1 MCICSCV
8 SMCVCVCEESI
19 LLSFFF
25 GSSFCCLPLVI
36 FRCFGFPA
44 SYLASLRSFKL
55 KTPSVLWPSQDFGR
69 GRVCICVG
77 VCVWDKVF
85 HVVNGSVC
93 LAACFPSF
101 AFHFFHLFF
110 PVNMKNSRLIESYL
124 FLLRSHI
131 DSQIYICI
139 YICFICVYMG
149 IYVRA
154 LA

>member
-77 VCVWDKVF
+77 VCVC
-85 HVVNGSVC
+85 GTR
-93 LAACFPSF
+93 CFMLLMALYALLP
-101 AFHFFHLFF
+101 A
-110 PVNMKNSRLIESYL
+110 
-124 FLLRSHI
+124 FLLLRFIFS
-131 DSQIYICI
+131 
-139 YICFICVYMG
+139 ICFFLSIWKTRALLSLICFYCAATLIPRY
-149 IYVRA
+149 IYVYIYV
-154 LA
+154 LYVYIWEYMSVH